1 MIRMASLQS
10 IKPAV
15 RALQSRFQ
23 ALGDRDRRA
32 LGLGIALVGAILLV
46 AVVSALTDRERATRD
61 RIAQKSV
68 LIAELP
74 ARLAAVQRL
83 ERLGGDA
90 ALPVASL
97 AQRLTE
103 RAGIAAI
110 VESTGDGG
118 VQLQL
123 ESVPFDSALD
133 LLADLEAARVET
145 RSVRIDAAAPGRV
158 NVQVDLAPRRS

>member
-61 RIAQKSV
+61 RIAQKSG

-74 ARLAAVQRL
+74 ARLAAVKRL

-90 ALPVASL
+90 ALPACDCISHG
-97 AQRLTE
+97 TDH
-103 RAGIAAI
+103 I
-110 VESTGDGG
+110 SYD
-118 VQLQL
+118 
-123 ESVPFDSALD
+123 
-133 LLADLEAARVET
+133 ET
-145 RSVRIDAAAPGRV
+145 
-158 NVQVDLAPRRS
+158 